1 MKIQPIQNN
10 QPTFQMKWE
19 SKALPN
25 VTKSKIELDNG
36 KKLLIRDGGWYKLQS
51 LYDEFGRWVE
61 SKLRFYKGR
70 QVVKEMRSYNNA
82 NQMD

>member
-1 MKIQPIQNN
+1 MRIQPIQ
-10 QPTFQMKWE
+10 QPMFQMKWE

-25 VTKSKIELDNG
+25 VIKSSICLDNG

-51 LYDEFGRWVE
+51 LYDEFGKWVK
-61 SKLRFYKGR
+61 SKLRYYKGR

>member
-1 MKIQPIQNN
+1 MKIQPIQ

-25 VTKSKIELDNG
+25 VTKSNIELTNG

-51 LYDEFGRWVE
+51 LYDEVGNWVK
-61 SKLRFYKGR
+61 SKLRYFKGR
-70 QVVKEMRSYNNA
+70 QVINEIRSYNDRGA
-82 NQMD
+82 QR

>member
-1 MKIQPIQNN
+1 MRIQPIQ

-70 QVVKEMRSYNNA
+70 QVVKEMRSYRDE
-82 NQMD
+82 QKI

>member
-1 MKIQPIQNN
+1 MKIQPIQ

-25 VTKSKIELDNG
+25 VTKSNIELYNG

-51 LYDEFGRWVE
+51 LYDEFGKWVK
-61 SKLRFYKGR
+61 SKLRYYKGR
-70 QVVKEMRSYNNA
+70 QVVKEMRSYRDE
-82 NQMD
+82 QK

>member
-1 MKIQPIQNN
+1 MKIQPIQ

-25 VTKSKIELDNG
+25 VTKSKIELANG

-51 LYDEFGRWVE
+51 LYDEVGRWVK
-61 SKLRFYKGR
+61 SKLRYYKGR
-70 QVVKEMRSYNNA
+70 QVIKEMRSYRDE
-82 NQMD
+82 QKI

>member
-1 MKIQPIQNN
+1 MRIQPIQ

-36 KKLLIRDGGWYKLQS
+36 KKLLVRDGGWYKLQS

-61 SKLRFYKGR
+61 SKLKFYKGR
-70 QVVKEMRSYNNA
+70 QVVKEIRSNNTK
-82 NQMD
+82 

>member
-1 MKIQPIQNN
+1 MRIQPIQ

-70 QVVKEMRSYNNA
+70 QMVKEMRSYRDE
-82 NQMD
+82 QKI

>member
-1 MKIQPIQNN
+1 MRIQPIQ

-25 VTKSKIELDNG
+25 VTKSKIELANG

-70 QVVKEMRSYNNA
+70 QVIKEMRSYRDE
-82 NQMD
+82 QKI